1 MSKRIHALAQ
11 HFFGKD
17 RLEDCDLSEIRDLVE
32 RHPYFSAA
40 QFLLLEKLRSEG
52 NGAYEAQAQRAI
64 LYYHDP
70 VSFQLFLDPEKFY
83 TEVPEKPASVEPVSH
98 EFEEEKIA
106 ETGALPPPPV
116 EVTYEEQSKEE
127 IEDPAE
133 TPLPPVKLPDLNA
146 PASSDMAFE
155 PFHTVDYFASQGI
168 KLSQEDFTK
177 DKLGKQ
183 LKSFTE
189 WLKDMKRIKAADS
202 LASVDPKTENK
213 VQHLAEDSINQSDVY
228 TESMAEVWIK
238 QGNKSKAIEVYN
250 KLSLLNPSKKAY
262 FATQIENLK
271 SS

>member
-17 RLEDCDLSEIRDLVE
+17 SLDDVGLGEIRNLVQ
-32 RHPYFSAA
+32 RHPYISAA
-40 QFLLLEKLRSEG
+40 QFLLMEKLRSED
-52 NGAYEAQAQRAI
+52 NGAFQAQVQRSI

-70 VSFQLFLDPEKFY
+70 VSFQLLLEPERFY
-83 TEVPEKPASVEPVSH
+83 TEMPEILVPAEPISLPNEEEEPVEPGKSIQPEN
-98 EFEEEKIA
+98 EFRDKP
-106 ETGALPPPPV
+106 LP
-116 EVTYEEQSKEE
+116 E
-127 IEDPAE
+127 IEGE
-133 TPLPPVKLPDLNA
+133 TLSEVPLPSVKLPDLNA
-146 PASSDMAFE
+146 PASSDLTFE

-168 KLSQEDFTK
+168 KLSQEDLTK
-177 DKLGKQ
+177 DKFGKQ

-189 WLKDMKRIKAADS
+189 WLKDMKRIKAS
-202 LASVDPKTENK
+202 EPLATVDTKTENK
-213 VQHLAEDSINQSDVY
+213 VQHLADDSINQSDVY
-228 TESMAEVWIK
+228 TEAMAEVWIK